1 MKGPGVIKEFR
12 NLRKP
17 LGNISKYRPQRSSE
31 IIRTLQF
38 FLVPN
43 LKAPQCQPTNR
54 PVGVK
59 HEGQTDRI
67 GVVDFMPRKSRVIR
81 CEGLQA
87 IPHGQRDE
95 RTIWTHQEPDH
106 VNLTAPAGALG
117 TKIIGGAKSWSKH
130 INAGIASRIIS

>member
-1 MKGPGVIKEFR
+1 MVIFNSYVKLPE
-12 NLRKP
+12 
-17 LGNISKYRPQRSSE
+17 GISKYHPQRSSE

-117 TKIIGGAKSWSKH
+117 NHWGSQELEQTH
-130 INAGIASRIIS
+130 